1 MFEHSCK
8 QAGAVGCNW
17 TARASSEEELKQKVI
32 DHARRKHNVK
42 NMSDTIYS
50 YLREQARR

>member
-8 QAGAVGCNW
+8 KAGAVGCGW
-17 TARASSEEELKQKVI
+17 TARAGSEEELKQKVV

-42 NMSDTIYS
+42 NMTDTIYS